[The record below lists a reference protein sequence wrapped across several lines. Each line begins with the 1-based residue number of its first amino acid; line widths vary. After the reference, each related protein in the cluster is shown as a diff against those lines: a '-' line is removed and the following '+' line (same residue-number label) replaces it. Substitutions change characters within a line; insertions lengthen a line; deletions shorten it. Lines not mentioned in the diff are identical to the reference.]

1 MMRISMSLPKK
12 LLADF
17 DEVLKER
24 GYQSRSKG
32 IRDALQDYIV
42 RYQWMNEMEGERIG
56 VITIIYDHH
65 YTGVMEELAEIQHSF
80 RDEIITS
87 MHIHMTDKYCMEIII
102 VNGDIQNIRE
112 LTERM
117 MRLKGVEHVK
127 LTSTANGEDFKE
139 PESHSHGHLHKHTH

>member
-42 RYQWMNEMEGERIG
+42 RHQWMNEMEGERN
-56 VITIIYDHH
+56 
-65 YTGVMEELAEIQHSF
+65 EINMN
-80 RDEIITS
+80 
-87 MHIHMTDKYCMEIII
+87 MHLHMTEKYCMEIVV
-102 VNGDIQNIRE
+102 VNGDISEIRE
-112 LTERM
+112 LTDKL

-127 LTSTANGEDFKE
+127 LTTTANGEEFSDRDHE
-139 PESHSHGHLHKHTH
+139 HDHHH